1 MLSRERYSFRF
12 QAAVVLLLP
21 LLAVGVIASLLWWA
35 AEQTD
40 KVAAGRQERFV
51 DFAVGQLR
59 TQVAHNQESS
69 TVWDGSVRAVEDP
82 PKLDWIDANLGSWMH
97 RYFRLDALFV
107 LRPDRTPI
115 YAFSDGAIRE
125 PAVFADVTEAA
136 LPLIDRLQDRLRSSD
151 TTGVSD
157 EMLSIG
163 ESDFK
168 MVDGH
173 PAVVSVKPMLSDTG
187 AVTPKPGSEALH
199 VAVRYLDS
207 DFLGMLQ
214 EKYLLDDVEFRQQE
228 VAGHSSS
235 PLVSAN
241 GKTVGYFVWKPFRP
255 GHAVFRQVMPS
266 LFISGMLL
274 MAVLFGLMRVLE
286 GRTQR
291 LAVSEHELAFSRSHD
306 ALTHLPNR
314 SAMFA
319 SLKSWANGRYDV
331 LYVDI
336 DDFKSVSDASGQR
349 HSEIILIEIAR
360 RLKLLDFGDLY
371 HLDSDRFILIIP
383 AGIDIEEVCD
393 VLLREIRQPIQLESD
408 VAVFSASIG
417 VTSVRDTSVSAEEA
431 VRRADIALY
440 HAKAAGKGRYAIFG
454 DHMEALLQERRS
466 LESDLRSALKAG
478 DEFVV
483 LYQPVFAIDGK
494 TVVGVEALVRWHHP
508 TMGLIA
514 PDRFIPVAEATGG
527 INRLGEIVLERAC
540 LAAHDWKGIV
550 LAVNASA
557 IELSA
562 PGYVTMVLAT
572 IKRTGFPAERLE
584 IELTE
589 TALMQSD
596 DTLTANIDSLRG
608 AGIKIALDDFGIGYS
623 SLSRLQQL
631 PVDRPKIDKIFVDGL
646 GADPAAEDFLATII
660 KLARSKGLSTTAEG
674 IETPKQ
680 IEALKRLGCDH
691 MQGYLLGKPLP
702 SPAIDKLIN

>member
-12 QAAVVLLLP
+12 QAAVVLILP
-21 LLAVGVIASLLWWA
+21 LLAVGVIVSLLWWA

-51 DFAVGQLR
+51 DFAVSQLR

-69 TVWDGSVRAVEDP
+69 TVWDEAVRAVEDP
-82 PKLDWIDANLGSWMH
+82 ARLDWIDANLGSWMH

-107 LRPDRTPI
+107 LRPDQTPI

-136 LPLIDRLQDRLRSSD
+136 LPLIDHLQNRLRRSD

-163 ESDFK
+163 ESDFA

-173 PAVVSVKPMLSDTG
+173 PAVVSVKPILSDTG
-187 AVTPKPGSEALH
+187 AVTPKPGAQALH

-214 EKYLLDDVEFRQQE
+214 AKYLLDDVQFRQQE

-235 PLVSAN
+235 PLMSAS
-241 GKTVGYFVWKPFRP
+241 GKTIGYFVWKPFRP
-255 GHAVFRQVMPS
+255 GHAVFRRVMPS
-266 LFISGMLL
+266 ILLCGLVFMGILLFL
-274 MAVLFGLMRVLE
+274 MKVLE
-286 GRTQR
+286 KRTAR
-291 LAVSEHELAFSRSHD
+291 LAASENELTFSRFHD
-306 ALTHLPNR
+306 GLTHLPNR
-314 SAMFA
+314 SAMLTA
-319 SLKSWANGRYDV
+319 LRSRQSTSYDV
-331 LYVDI
+331 LYIDI
-336 DDFKSVSDASGQR
+336 DDFKSVNDASGQR

-360 RLKLLDFGDLY
+360 RLRLLDFGDLY
-371 HLDSDRFILIIP
+371 HLDTDRFVLIVS

-393 VLLREIRQPIQLESD
+393 TLLREIRQPIQVETD

-417 VTSVRDTSVSAEEA
+417 VTGVRDTSVSAEEA

-494 TVVGVEALVRWHHP
+494 TVVGVEALVRWEHSEQ
-508 TMGLIA
+508 GLIA
-514 PDRFIPVAEATGG
+514 PDRFIPIAEATGG

-540 LAAHDWKGIV
+540 MAARNWREIV

-562 PGYVTMVLAT
+562 PGYVTMVRAT
-572 IKRTGFPAERLE
+572 LERTGFPAERLE

-596 DTLTANIDSLRG
+596 DTLTANIDALRML
-608 AGIKIALDDFGIGYS
+608 GINIALDDFGIGYS

-631 PVDRPKIDKIFVDGL
+631 PADRLKIDKIFVDGL
-646 GADPAAEDFLATII
+646 GTDPAAEDFLATII
-660 KLARSKGLSTTAEG
+660 KLARVKSLSTTAEG
-674 IETPKQ
+674 IEKADQ
-680 IEALKRLGCDH
+680 IDIMRRLGCDH
-691 MQGYLLGKPLP
+691 LQGYLLGKPM
-702 SPAIDKLIN
+702 PAEAIPRLL

>member
-69 TVWDGSVRAVEDP
+69 TVWDDAVRAVEDP

-115 YAFSDGAIRE
+115 YAFSDGAIRK

-163 ESDFK
+163 ESNFK

-173 PAVVSVKPMLSDTG
+173 PAVVSVKPILSDTG

-228 VAGHSSS
+228 VKGRSSS
-235 PLVSAN
+235 PLVSAG
-241 GKTVGYFVWKPFRP
+241 GKTIGYFVWKPFRP

-266 LFISGMLL
+266 ILLCGLVFMGILF
-274 MAVLFGLMRVLE
+274 FLMRVLE
-286 GRTQR
+286 KRTAR
-291 LAVSEHELAFSRSHD
+291 LAASENELTFSRSHD

-314 SAMFA
+314 SAMLTA
-319 SLKSWANGRYDV
+319 LRSLQSTSYDV

-360 RLKLLDFGDLY
+360 RLKLMDFGELY
-371 HLDSDRFILIIP
+371 HLDTDRFVLIVP
-383 AGIDIEEVCD
+383 AGRDIEEVCNA
-393 VLLREIRQPIQLESD
+393 LLREIRQPIQIETD
-408 VAVFSASIG
+408 VAAFSASIG
-417 VTSVRDTSVSAEEA
+417 VTSVRDSSVSPEEA

-440 HAKAAGKGRYAIFG
+440 HAKTAGKGRYAIFG
-454 DHMEALLQERRS
+454 DHMEELLRERRT
-466 LESDLRSALKAG
+466 LESDLKSALEAG
-478 DEFVV
+478 DEFKV

-494 TVVGVEALVRWHHP
+494 TVDGVEALIRWQHP
-508 TMGLIA
+508 VTGLIA

-527 INRLGEIVLERAC
+527 ITRLGEIVLERAC
-540 LAAHDWKGIV
+540 AAALAWKEIV

-562 PGYVTMVLAT
+562 PGYVSMVLAT
-572 IKRTGFPAERLE
+572 LERTGFPAARLE

-596 DTLTANIDSLRG
+596 DTLTANIDALRE

-631 PVDRPKIDKIFVDGL
+631 PVDRLKIDKLFVDSL
-646 GADPAAEDFLATII
+646 GTDPAAEDFLATII

-674 IETPKQ
+674 IETQ
-680 IEALKRLGCDH
+680 QQLDALRRLGCDH
-691 MQGYLLGKPLP
+691 MQGYLLGKPM
-702 SPAIDKLIN
+702 PASAIERLVG